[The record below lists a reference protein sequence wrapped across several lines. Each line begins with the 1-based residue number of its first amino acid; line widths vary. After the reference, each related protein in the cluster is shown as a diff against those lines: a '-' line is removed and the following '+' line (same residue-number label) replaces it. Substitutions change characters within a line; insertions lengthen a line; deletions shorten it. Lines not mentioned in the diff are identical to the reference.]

1 MSLSQAYVGTV
12 VIKESMMMI
21 MMFGHSSSVR
31 KVCIEYRASKQA
43 SKLPERSKREGGIV
57 FTS

>member
-12 VIKESMMMI
+12 VIKESMMMMMI
-21 MMFGHSSSVR
+21 MFGHSSRVR
-31 KVCIEYRASKQA
+31 KVCIEYRASKL
-43 SKLPERSKREGGIV
+43 LPERSKREGGIV